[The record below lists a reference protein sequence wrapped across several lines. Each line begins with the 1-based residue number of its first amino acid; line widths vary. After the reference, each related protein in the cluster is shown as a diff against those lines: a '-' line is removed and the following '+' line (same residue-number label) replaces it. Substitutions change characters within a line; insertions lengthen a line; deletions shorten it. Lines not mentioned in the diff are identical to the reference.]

1 MFEFILFIHLLVND
15 GTIIK
20 EEVLKG
26 SCDSWFQKNVKIV
39 ELNNN
44 RVIHRYKNKIIVGY
58 YCSDDLPN

>member
-20 EEVLKG
+20 EEVLIG
-26 SCDSWFQKNVKIV
+26 SCDMWFQKNVKIV

>member
-20 EEVLKG
+20 EEVHKG
-26 SCDSWFQKNVKIV
+26 SCDMWFQKNVKIV

-44 RVIHRYKNKIIVGY
+44 RVIHLSLIHI
-58 YCSDDLPN
+58 